1 MSHGS
6 TRSLNQPLRSSPLR
20 QRSTGLLSSS
30 PARAGCPTC
39 PILERRLSKLKEQIE
54 SEELAAWERKQR
66 EERDRDKTELARRE
80 KERQLRAK
88 MEREI
93 QAQMARLRE
102 DYEERERRWKEMAAK
117 ERREWLLMEE
127 RKQKRNETLSR
138 QAWMIVRKS
147 DRQWAIA
154 QNFII
159 RWNQK
164 VL

>member
-1 MSHGS
+1 
-6 TRSLNQPLRSSPLR
+6 
-20 QRSTGLLSSS
+20 
-30 PARAGCPTC
+30 
-39 PILERRLSKLKEQIE
+39 
-54 SEELAAWERKQR
+54 
-66 EERDRDKTELARRE
+66 
-80 KERQLRAK
+80 

-154 QNFII
+154 QNCII